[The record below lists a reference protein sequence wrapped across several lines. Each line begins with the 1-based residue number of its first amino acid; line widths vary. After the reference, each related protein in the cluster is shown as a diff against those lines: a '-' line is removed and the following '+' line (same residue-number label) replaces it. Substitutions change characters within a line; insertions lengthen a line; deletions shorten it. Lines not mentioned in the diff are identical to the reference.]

1 VESVI
6 AGLFLTG
13 LAVCALASV
22 LYMVGLS
29 SARPRWVRG
38 GFTALGTGFVA
49 WTVAL
54 LLHTGAVGRLP
65 LGGPDGGPWDH
76 PMTATGWAL
85 LAGVV
90 AVGIRRPATR
100 VMGAF
105 IAPLALCLAAGAV
118 VLEEAGSVHA
128 LMPDA
133 VASSWFPV
141 HIGSIYLSISMFAIA
156 FGASV
161 VYLMQH
167 RRLKSKRLARE
178 GALPLPSLEAADR
191 VAQRA
196 FVGGLV
202 ALTVGILAGVLW
214 YAGDRQ
220 LGLDLRGKV
229 LVTVGVW
236 FVYLVGWQARGLLG
250 WTQRRTAWIAVVG
263 FIVLLVSAA
272 GVRHV

>member
-1 VESVI
+1 MDGVV

-13 LAVCALASV
+13 LGLCALASV
-22 LYMVGLS
+22 LYVVGLS
-29 SARPRWVRG
+29 AARPKWVGG
-38 GFTALGTGFVA
+38 GFTSLGIGFLS
-49 WTVAL
+49 WTAAL
-54 LLHTGAVGRLP
+54 LLHSGSVGRLP
-65 LGGPDGGPWDH
+65 LGGAESGPWDH
-76 PMTATGWAL
+76 PMTAAGWAL

-105 IAPLALCLAAGAV
+105 VAPLALCLAAGAV
-118 VLEEAGSVHA
+118 VLKEPGSVSTVMPEA
-128 LMPDA
+128 LT
-133 VASSWFPV
+133 SSWFPV

-167 RRLKSKRLARE
+167 RRLKSKRLEPR
-178 GALPLPSLEAADR
+178 GSLPLPSLEAADR

-196 FVGGLV
+196 FVGGLI
-202 ALTVGILAGVLW
+202 ALTIGILAGVLW
-214 YAGDRQ
+214 YAGDRK
-220 LGLDLRGKV
+220 LGIDLRDKV

-250 WTQRRTAWIAVVG
+250 WTQRRTAWIAVLG
-263 FIVLLVSAA
+263 FIVLLASAA
-272 GVRHV
+272 GIRHA

>member
-1 VESVI
+1 MDAVI

-13 LAVCALASV
+13 LGLCALASV
-22 LYMVGLS
+22 LYVVGLS
-29 SARPRWVRG
+29 AARPRWVGG
-38 GFTALGTGFVA
+38 GFWGLSGGFA
-49 WTVAL
+49 SWTVAL

-85 LAGVV
+85 LAGVF

-105 IAPLALCLAAGAV
+105 IAPLTLCLGAGAI
-118 VLEEAGSVHA
+118 VLEEAGSVHS
-128 LMPDA
+128 LMPGA
-133 VASSWFPV
+133 LTSSWFPV
-141 HIGSIYLSISMFAIA
+141 HIGSIYLSISLFAIA

-167 RRLKSKRLARE
+167 RRLKSKRLDRR

-214 YAGDRQ
+214 YAGDRS
-220 LGLDLRGKV
+220 LGIDLRDKV

-263 FIVLLVSAA
+263 FVVLLASAA
-272 GVRHV
+272 GVRHA